1 MSKHDVEAPQYSLGR
16 PPQRTGLGGF
26 SMKTTM
32 VVAAGFFAYLLAQ
45 LAGHAVIGFLVI
57 LPFTALVAALV
68 TVQWAGRDLAT
79 TLRMI
84 GQDSRRKRAG
94 EHIYLSGELS
104 RVPGGHHR
112 LPGVLSRTT
121 LTSGTD
127 SDHQPFAA
135 IVDAPAR
142 LVTVVLDCQ
151 LTGQTPMTQGERN
164 TKTAEWSRWLS
175 LMSLSGDI
183 ESVTTVVAT
192 RPGTGQ
198 LVAQEVDSI
207 VAEGVPPIASQI
219 MREAGE
225 QLATGVPEIL
235 THIAI
240 TVRVDGETLPDATFM
255 DQLATRIPG
264 WYQQL
269 SWAGIIAS
277 PMDEEEIVARVHA
290 FYNPAAE
297 ADLET
302 LEVTGKSHGMGWVD
316 AGPSVAVATPSTYF
330 HDGCASVS
338 WEMKDAPRSTF
349 EDTLLTN
356 LMAPHPRAI
365 RKRVALVYRPYE
377 AGQGVS
383 KVESEHRDAMA
394 AANSSK
400 KIQSANAGLRL
411 EHTEAARRAQARGA
425 QLGRYSLFVT
435 ATVDDLTSRAR
446 VAHEVE
452 QLAAGASVRLQVMRR
467 QQDTGFVTSCGVGQV
482 PWTKETTDL
491 SQAALGM

>member
-1 MSKHDVEAPQYSLGR
+1 MSKQDAEAPQYSLGR

-26 SMKTTM
+26 SMKTTL
-32 VVAAGFFAYLLAQ
+32 VVAVGFFAYLMAQ
-45 LAGHAVIGFLVI
+45 LAGQAVIGFLVI
-57 LPFTALVAALV
+57 LPITALVAALV

-84 GQDSRRKRAG
+84 WQDSARKRAG
-94 EHIYLSGELS
+94 EHVYLSGELS

-121 LTSGTD
+121 VVNGVD

-142 LVTVVLDCQ
+142 QVTVLLDCQ
-151 LTGQTPMTQGERN
+151 LTGQTPMTQIERN

-175 LMSLSGDI
+175 MTSLSGDI
-183 ESVTTVVAT
+183 ESVATVVAT

-198 LVAQEVDSI
+198 LVAQEVESI
-207 VAEGVPPIASQI
+207 VADGVPAIAAQI
-219 MREAGE
+219 MKEAGE

-235 THIAI
+235 AHIAI
-240 TVRVDGETLPDATFM
+240 TVRVDGDALVDDAFM
-255 DQLATRIPG
+255 DQLGTRVPG

-269 SWAGIIAS
+269 AWAGIIAS
-277 PMDEEEIVARVHA
+277 PMTEEEIVGRVHS

-302 LEVTGKSHGMGWVD
+302 LEVAGQPHGITWVN
-316 AGPSVAVATPSTYF
+316 AGPVLAVTTPSTYH
-330 HDGCASVS
+330 HDGCQSVS

-349 EDTLLTN
+349 EDTLLTG

-435 ATVDDLTSRAR
+435 ATVDDPSTRDR
-446 VAHEVE
+446 VVHDVE
-452 QLAAGASVRLQVMRR
+452 QLAAGASVRLQIMRR
-467 QQDTGFVTSCGVGQV
+467 QQDTGFVASCGLGQV

-491 SQAALGM
+491 AQAALGV

>member
-1 MSKHDVEAPQYSLGR
+1 
-16 PPQRTGLGGF
+16 
-26 SMKTTM
+26 
-32 VVAAGFFAYLLAQ
+32 
-45 LAGHAVIGFLVI
+45 
-57 LPFTALVAALV
+57 
-68 TVQWAGRDLAT
+68 
-79 TLRMI
+79 
-84 GQDSRRKRAG
+84 
-94 EHIYLSGELS
+94 
-104 RVPGGHHR
+104 
-112 LPGVLSRTT
+112 
-121 LTSGTD
+121 
-127 SDHQPFAA
+127 
-135 IVDAPAR
+135 
-142 LVTVVLDCQ
+142 
-151 LTGQTPMTQGERN
+151 MTQGERN